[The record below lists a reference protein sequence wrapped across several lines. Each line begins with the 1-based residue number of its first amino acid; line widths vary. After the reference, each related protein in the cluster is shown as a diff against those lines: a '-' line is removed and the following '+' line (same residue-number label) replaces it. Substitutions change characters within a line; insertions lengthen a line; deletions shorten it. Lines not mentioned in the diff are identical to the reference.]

1 MGQGKFT
8 RKALVLG
15 GLIEDLAGTY
25 VLGLVFSPARVEK
38 RRAAQ
43 PLVEGLKI
51 EAVAAIRITG
61 PEGTLELD
69 KKAGGWVLPLGGRD
83 YPGSASRVQV
93 LLDFLNEVKRI
104 RLATENPELWNDF
117 GVGAEATRRLE
128 LRDSSGNSLLQ
139 LFIGNQEM
147 SLSGDYVR
155 VQGSNE
161 VLLSDRS
168 FAYYTG
174 TDPRYW
180 SELRVLPEG
189 LKGQDI
195 VRFSLDTQ
203 AVFGEQGPGGAARY
217 TLLLKDGKAGAWEV
231 EGQPG
236 ASLDAGEIEKLLN
249 SIADIEANEFAVG
262 VSGEE
267 AGLAKP
273 RAQIVISTS
282 GGQDHRLLIGAEAG
296 ERQHYL
302 SREGSDYVYRVA
314 EWRLQGVVRTL
325 AELAPKP
332 VQ

>member
-1 MGQGKFT
+1 MGEGKFT
-8 RKALVLG
+8 RRALVLG
-15 GLIEDLAGTY
+15 GLIVVLAGTY

-43 PLVEGLKI
+43 PLVEGLKT
-51 EAVAAIRITG
+51 EAVAELRITG
-61 PEGTLELD
+61 PEGTMELS

-93 LLDFLNEVKRI
+93 LLDFLKEVKRI
-104 RLATENPELWNDF
+104 RVATENPELWKDF
-117 GVGAEATRRLE
+117 GVGKDATRRLE
-128 LRDSSGNSLLQ
+128 LRDQSGSSLLQ

-155 VQGSNE
+155 VEGSNE

-174 TDPRYW
+174 TDPRFW
-180 SELRVLPEG
+180 SDLRILPEA

-195 VRFSLDTQ
+195 VRFSLDTR
-203 AVFGEQGPGGAARY
+203 AVFGEQGAGGAARY
-217 TLLLKDGKAGAWEV
+217 TLLLEDGKAGAWKV

-249 SIADIEANEFAVG
+249 AVAGMEANEFAVG
-262 VSGEE
+262 VSAKE
-267 AGLAKP
+267 AGLEKP

-282 GGQDHRLLIGAEAG
+282 GGQDHRLRVGAEAG

-302 SREGSDYVYRVA
+302 AREGSDYVYRVA
-314 EWRLQGVVRTL
+314 EWRLQAVVKAL
-325 AELAPKP
+325 EDLAPKSA
-332 VQ
+332 Q